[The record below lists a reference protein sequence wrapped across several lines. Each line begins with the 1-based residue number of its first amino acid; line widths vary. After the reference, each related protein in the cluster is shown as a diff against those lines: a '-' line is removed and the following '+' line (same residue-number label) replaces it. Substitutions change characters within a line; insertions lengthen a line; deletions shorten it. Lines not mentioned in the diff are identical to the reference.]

1 MQNVVSKILITDVE
15 MGSGVSRAVWKNMDN
30 NTNKLVSMDKEF
42 LKKVLHFNKMWP
54 LKAWQKNLLILLG
67 LLTLA
72 DELV

>member
-1 MQNVVSKILITDVE
+1 
-15 MGSGVSRAVWKNMDN
+15 MDN

>member
-1 MQNVVSKILITDVE
+1 
-15 MGSGVSRAVWKNMDN
+15 
-30 NTNKLVSMDKEF
+30 MDKEF
-42 LKKVLHFNKMWP
+42 LKKVLHFNKMWS